1 VVAGSP
7 GSALAVDAVS
17 FAVCALLLARI
28 RVVLRREGPPRGSY
42 FRELRDGWTA
52 FTSQTWLWTTVGIFG
67 ISNMFFVGCWA
78 VLGPTIAKEELGGA
92 GAWAVILSA
101 GGAGAVLG
109 GLFALRYRPSRPLL
123 ASVLAPLPMVLQL
136 MGLALAAPVWLIA
149 VASFLASVGLAVH
162 LTLWFTVFQREVP
175 EHAQSRVSSYDAL
188 GSFVL
193 IPVGMALAGPVAAA
207 IGVDTTLWVA
217 VVVFLVATAIIASVP
232 SVRAIRAPVPST
244 DPTTM
249 PAS

>member
-1 VVAGSP
+1 
-7 GSALAVDAVS
+7 
-17 FAVCALLLARI
+17 
-28 RVVLRREGPPRGSY
+28 
-42 FRELRDGWTA
+42 
-52 FTSQTWLWTTVGIFG
+52 
-67 ISNMFFVGCWA
+67 
-78 VLGPTIAKEELGGA
+78 
-92 GAWAVILSA
+92 
-101 GGAGAVLG
+101 
-109 GLFALRYRPSRPLL
+109 
-123 ASVLAPLPMVLQL
+123 MVLQL
-136 MGLALAAPVWLIA
+136 VGLALAAPVWLIA

-207 IGVDTTLWVA
+207 VGVDTTLWVA

-232 SVRAIRAPVPST
+232 SVRAIRAPAPST